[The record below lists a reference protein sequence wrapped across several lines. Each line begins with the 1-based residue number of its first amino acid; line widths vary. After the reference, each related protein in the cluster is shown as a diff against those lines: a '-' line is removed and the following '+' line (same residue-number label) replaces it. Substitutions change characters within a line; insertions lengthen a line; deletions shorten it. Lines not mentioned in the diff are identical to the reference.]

1 MKKDLKGFTLLE
13 LLIVIGILAILATT
27 VTLVLNPAEMLK
39 QARDSQRL
47 GDLRSVHAAI
57 SIYAATATSTEFAS
71 CGSGCTNTGGTVS
84 PFSAGGSCTQNA
96 STTVDGTGWAS
107 PLDLRKTSGGAPL
120 SKLPIDPSNGS
131 TLYYAFKCAT
141 ANTWEIDGILESD
154 KYKSLMSNDG
164 GSTSTHYE
172 IGNDQDLNL

>member
-1 MKKDLKGFTLLE
+1 MKKGFALLE

-57 SIYAATATSTEFAS
+57 SMYAATATSTEFAS
-71 CGSGCTNTGGTVS
+71 CSGCTNTGGTVS
-84 PFSAGGSCTQNA
+84 VFSGGGSCTQN
-96 STTVDGTGWAS
+96 SSSTVDGIGWVT

-120 SKLPIDPSNGS
+120 SKLPIDPSNGA
-131 TLYYAFKCAT
+131 TYFYAFKCST
-141 ANTWEIDGILESD
+141 DNTWEINANLESD
-154 KYKSLMSNDG
+154 KYSPQEAGDG
-164 GSTSTHYE
+164 GSTSTYYE
-172 IGNDQDLNL
+172 IGNDPDLDL

>member
-1 MKKDLKGFTLLE
+1 MKKSLKGFTLLE

-57 SIYAATATSTEFAS
+57 SMYAATATSTEFTS
-71 CGSGCTNTGGTVS
+71 CSGCNNTGTTTS
-84 PFSAGGSCTQNA
+84 PFSAGPCTQNA

-107 PLDLRKTSGGAPL
+107 PLDLRKTSGGAAL
-120 SKLPIDPSNGS
+120 SKLPSDPSNGS
-131 TLYYAFKCAT
+131 TYFYAFKCDAT
-141 ANTWEIDGILESD
+141 NSTWEINGVLESA
-154 KYKSLMSNDG
+154 KYNDMMSKDG
-164 GSTSTHYE
+164 GNKADYYE
-172 IGNDQDLNL
+172 IGSDPDLNL